1 MPKATRSLPA
11 AAANHK
17 KKKNK
22 EGEGKHCFIVWAMYE
37 RVVEEG
43 SDEKHTNY
51 LCFDLETND
60 CMISRESAL
69 ANCYITAA
77 THDPRVKRGSMVITG
92 ILPCTAK
99 QRNIWNQSAG
109 ILQTMGLD
117 TATHSKVEMNVTDG
131 VPAVAVVP
139 VKQEE
144 AGGGGGSE
152 KK

>member
-1 MPKATRSLPA
+1 MPKATRSHS
-11 AAANHK
+11 AANPK
-17 KKKNK
+17 KQKNK
-22 EGEGKHCFIVWAMYE
+22 DEGSNKNCFIVWAIYE

-69 ANCYITAA
+69 ATCYITAA
-77 THDPRVKRGSMVITG
+77 TRDPRVKRGSMVITG

-99 QRNIWNQSAG
+99 QRDIWNQSAG

-117 TATHSKVEMNVTDG
+117 TAMHSKGQMNVTDG
-131 VPAVAVVP
+131 VPTVAAVVP

-144 AGGGGGSE
+144 AGGE
-152 KK
+152 KENQA